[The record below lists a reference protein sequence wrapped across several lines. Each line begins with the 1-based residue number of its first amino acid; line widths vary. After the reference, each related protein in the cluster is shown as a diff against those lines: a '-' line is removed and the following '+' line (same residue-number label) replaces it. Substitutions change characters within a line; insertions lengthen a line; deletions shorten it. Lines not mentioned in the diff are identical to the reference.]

1 MASRGA
7 EGGGC
12 DKNFVETPP
21 DELICLICQSVALDP
36 QQLTC
41 CGKLYCKTCLDKQKK
56 AANSCPTCRKV
67 INSFPDYL
75 SSRRINALM
84 VKCDNERK
92 GCKWQS
98 ELSNLK
104 GHMINCKFNM
114 TTCKLCSQKV
124 PHQDIVNHLKSQ
136 CRFRRYQCPL
146 CKMQGEYATI
156 TTTHLNECPNVTI
169 WCSNPGCYVKEQR
182 SKMSGH
188 RSVCPKEKVPCTY
201 STIGCEV
208 TITREGLQE
217 HMAKSVEQ
225 HLTIAMNRIVV
236 LQEVARLP
244 PLVFK
249 MTNFKKLKRDNED
262 WHSPCFYTHT
272 GGYKMCLGVC
282 ANGTTDTNGDGEGA
296 HVSVFVYIMS
306 SKNNKN
312 LLWPFRGE
320 ITIELLNQLD
330 DKNHEVCTLNYDT
343 KRMDGHNCIVD
354 AVISDGWGTSN
365 FISHGALSHNPANN
379 CQYLKDDCLHFRVT
393 QVKVYKS
400 NKPWLTPCS

>member
-1 MASRGA
+1 MALRGA

-98 ELSNLK
+98 ELANLQ
-104 GHMINCKFNM
+104 GHITNCKFNM
-114 TTCKLCSQKV
+114 ATCKHCSRKV
-124 PHQDIVNHLKSQ
+124 ARKDVSKHH
-136 CRFRRYQCPL
+136 
-146 CKMQGEYATI
+146 
-156 TTTHLNECPNVTI
+156 NECPNVRI
-169 WCSNPGCYVKEQR
+169 VCPNPGCTVKEQR

-188 RSVCPKEKVPCTY
+188 RSVCPKEKVPCTH

-208 TITREGLQE
+208 MITRDSLQE
-217 HMAKSVEQ
+217 HMEQ
-225 HLTIAMNRIVV
+225 HLRIAMDKIVV
-236 LQEVARLP
+236 FQDVARLP
-244 PLVFK
+244 PLGVYK
-249 MTNFKKLKRDNED
+249 MQNYEKLKRNNED
-262 WHSPCFYTHT
+262 WYSPCFYTHE
-272 GGYKMCLGVC
+272 GGYKMCLSVSV
-282 ANGTTDTNGDGEGA
+282 NGFSGGKGT
-296 HVSVFVYIMS
+296 HVSVYVHIVAG
-306 SKNNKN
+306 KNDKN

-320 ITIELLNQLD
+320 ITYELLNQLD
-330 DKNHEVCTLNYDT
+330 DKNHKVQTMKYDT
-343 KRMDGHNCIVD
+343 NEIENHNCVGD
-354 AVISDGWGTSN
+354 GGTSAGWGIPS
-365 FISHGALSHNPANN
+365 FISHSALSHNPANN
-379 CQYLKDDCLHFRVT
+379 CQYLKDDCLYFRVT

-400 NKPWLTPCS
+400 NKPWLTPYSHD